1 VRMFATRHRSPR
13 GIACAVNKAGGLIV
27 QSNLMY
33 VGTYTTASPA
43 NGVNLFRRDPQSG
56 QLEHLSEGELVNPS
70 WLAFDP
76 DKRYLFA
83 VAETME
89 YQGKEGGG
97 VASFSIDQQTGNLT
111 KLSEQP
117 TTGGAPCHLCTDP
130 EGKFLFVANHEHG
143 NVSMLPI
150 NSDGTLEPAS
160 DLVQHEG
167 SGPGP
172 TQTSP
177 HAHCTVFDPAGER
190 LMVVDKG
197 IDKVMIYQVDHT
209 NKKLVP
215 ADPPYAPV
223 HSGAAPR
230 HIVFHPSGR
239 YAYVNGEADMT
250 ITAFRYDGAGT
261 FEEVHYLSTLP
272 DGADREG
279 VSTAGIGVHPNGR
292 FVYVSNRG
300 HDSIA
305 IFEIDQQS
313 GGLTVRGHQAS
324 GGDIPRAFGID
335 PEGNYMYV
343 GNQKSDVIVIF
354 RIDPDTGQLE
364 RTGETTVCG
373 APVAFLFT

>member
-1 VRMFATRHRSPR
+1 MQP
-13 GIACAVNKAGGLIV
+13 
-27 QSNLMY
+27 NLMY
-33 VGTYTTASPA
+33 VGSYTTSSPS
-43 NGVNLFRRDPQSG
+43 NGINLFRRDPGSG
-56 QLEHLSEGELVNPS
+56 KLEHLAEAELVNPS

-76 DKRYLFA
+76 SMRYLFA

-97 VASFSIDQQTGNLT
+97 VASFSIDPKTGQLA

-117 TTGGAPCHLCTDP
+117 TAGGAPCHLCTDP
-130 EGKFLFVANHEHG
+130 TGRYLFVANHEHG
-143 NVSMLPI
+143 NVATLPI
-150 NSDGTLEPAS
+150 NSDGTLEPGS
-160 DLVQHEG
+160 DLIQHQG

-177 HAHCTVFDPAGER
+177 HAHCTVFDPAGKR

-197 IDKVMIYQVDHT
+197 IDKVMIYQLDAD
-209 NKKLVP
+209 NRKLVP
-215 ADPPYAPV
+215 ADPPHASV

-230 HIVFHPSGR
+230 HIAFHPSGQ

-250 ITAFRYDGAGT
+250 ITAFRYDGNGVL
-261 FEEVHYLSTLP
+261 EEIHHLSTLP

-279 VSTAGIGVHPNGR
+279 VSTAGIFIHPGGE

-305 IFEIDQQS
+305 IFKIDQSTGSLEAVGHQPS
-313 GGLTVRGHQAS
+313 GGK
-324 GGDIPRAFGID
+324 IPRAFTID

-343 GNQKSDVIVIF
+343 GNQESDQIVIF
-354 RIDPDTGQLE
+354 EIDKSTGQLE
-364 RTGETTVCG
+364 PTGDVVACG